1 MSGTLRKHIS
11 VLPQRGLGGR
21 TVTPKVLVAAL
32 LVGTFWATGG
42 AHGNTQPVASA
53 SGGAL
58 GSASEG
64 VASPADFLTAGSDP
78 GSVADGSDEGL
89 LALVG
94 SIPRVD
100 DSGTIRFSD
109 GLGLSVEVNGP
120 HAVVSSSGFE
130 PVTFGLESIGR
141 AGNVVVVPAVAE
153 VTVQESIA
161 WQSYS
166 TSAGVI
172 SEYWRVNNGIEHG
185 YLLNSRPVGEGPVEV
200 HLSISGAT
208 AQLASAGLVL
218 HDVRGDAV
226 LDWDQLVAWD
236 ATGRVVPTTFRT
248 TGATA
253 TIVVDDSGAQ
263 YPLLI
268 DPTFSQQ
275 AYVKASNTG
284 ADDYFGYSVAVDGDT
299 VVVGAPNEDS
309 KSKGIGSDETD
320 NSASNSGAAYV
331 FTRTGAAWSQQAY
344 VKASNTGADDY
355 FGYSVAVDGDTVVVG
370 APEEDSK
377 SKIIGSD
384 ETDNTASN
392 SGAAYV
398 FIRTGTAWTQQAYLK
413 ASNTGAEDHFGSS
426 VAVSGDTVVVGAL
439 LEDSNSKIIG
449 SDETDNTA
457 SNSGAAYMVL
467 ITADSAPQQVAT
479 SGAAGV
485 PGIFLTLTGG
495 VGSLVSQATLRF
507 GADRAAREGG
517 FVVTLISETTPAT
530 QRILAVGAFNGGGH
544 LDDRVSMPA
553 LGAGTYLVILVGVG
567 PGGEALRL
575 GNRFSVNGAGQY
587 VSITAEL
594 LQPSL

>member
-275 AYVKASNTG
+275 AYLKASNTG
-284 ADDYFGYSVAVDGDT
+284 ADDEFGFSVAV
-299 VVVGAPNEDS
+299 S
-309 KSKGIGSDETD
+309 
-320 NSASNSGAAYV
+320 
-331 FTRTGAAWSQQAY
+331 
-344 VKASNTGADDY
+344 
-355 FGYSVAVDGDTVVVG
+355 GDTVVVG

-384 ETDNTASN
+384 ETDNTASI

-398 FIRTGTAWTQQAYLK
+398 FIRTGTTWTQQAYVK
-413 ASNTGAEDHFGSS
+413 ASNTDTLDRFGSS
-426 VAVSGDTVVVGAL
+426 VAVDGDTVVVGAP
-439 LEDSNSKIIG
+439 LEDSNATG
-449 SDETDNTA
+449 VNGADNDSA
-457 SNSGAAYMVL
+457 DNSGAAYMVL
-467 ITADSAPQQVAT
+467 ITADVAT

>member
-275 AYVKASNTG
+275 AYVKASNKGAGDEFGSSVAVDGDTVVVVGAPIEDSSSTGVGGLDNDSASGSGAAYVFTRTGTTWTQQAYVKASNTG
-284 ADDYFGYSVAVDGDT
+284 AGDQFGFSVAVDGDT
-299 VVVGAPNEDS
+299 VVVGAPFEDS
-309 KSKGIGSDETD
+309 SSMGVGGLD
-320 NSASNSGAAYV
+320 NDSASGSGAAYV
-331 FTRTGAAWSQQAY
+331 FTRTGAAWTEQAY
-344 VKASNTGADDY
+344 VKASNTGAGDY
-355 FGYSVAVDGDTVVVG
+355 FG
-370 APEEDSK
+370 
-377 SKIIGSD
+377 
-384 ETDNTASN
+384 
-392 SGAAYV
+392 
-398 FIRTGTAWTQQAYLK
+398 F
-413 ASNTGAEDHFGSS
+413 S
-426 VAVSGDTVVVGAL
+426 VAVSGDTVVVGAQA
-439 LEDSNSKIIG
+439 EDIF
-449 SDETDNTA
+449 A
-457 SNSGAAYMVL
+457 GAAYMFL

>member
-275 AYVKASNTG
+275 AYVKASNKG
-284 ADDYFGYSVAVDGDT
+284 AGDEFGS
-299 VVVGAPNEDS
+299 
-309 KSKGIGSDETD
+309 
-320 NSASNSGAAYV
+320 
-331 FTRTGAAWSQQAY
+331 
-344 VKASNTGADDY
+344 
-355 FGYSVAVDGDTVVVG
+355 SVAVDGDTVVVG

-398 FIRTGTAWTQQAYLK
+398 FIRTGTTCTQQAYLK
-413 ASNTGAEDHFGSS
+413 ASNTGGGDQFGFS
-426 VAVSGDTVVVGAL
+426 VAVSGDTVVVGAQA
-439 LEDSNSKIIG
+439 EDIF
-449 SDETDNTA
+449 A
-457 SNSGAAYMVL
+457 GAAYMFL

>member
-1 MSGTLRKHIS
+1 MMSGTLRKHIS

-42 AHGNTQPVASA
+42 AHGDTQPVASA
-53 SGGAL
+53 SGGDVL

-64 VASPADFLTAGSDP
+64 VASPADFLTAGSVP

-172 SEYWRVNNGIEHG
+172 SEYWRVDNGIEHG

-263 YPLLI
+263 YPLLT

-284 ADDYFGYSVAVDGDT
+284 AGDRFGYSVAVDGDT
-299 VVVGAPNEDS
+299 VVVGA
-309 KSKGIGSDETD
+309 
-320 NSASNSGAAYV
+320 
-331 FTRTGAAWSQQAY
+331 R
-344 VKASNTGADDY
+344 
-355 FGYSVAVDGDTVVVG
+355 
-370 APEEDSK
+370 
-377 SKIIGSD
+377 
-384 ETDNTASN
+384 
-392 SGAAYV
+392 
-398 FIRTGTAWTQQAYLK
+398 
-413 ASNTGAEDHFGSS
+413 
-426 VAVSGDTVVVGAL
+426 
-439 LEDSNSKIIG
+439 LEDSSSTGVG
-449 SDETDNTA
+449 SAVNDSA
-457 SNSGAAYMVL
+457 SDSGAAYMFL

-485 PGIFLTLTGG
+485 PGIFLALTGG

>member
-275 AYVKASNTG
+275 AYLKASNTG
-284 ADDYFGYSVAVDGDT
+284 ADDEFGFSVAV
-299 VVVGAPNEDS
+299 S
-309 KSKGIGSDETD
+309 
-320 NSASNSGAAYV
+320 
-331 FTRTGAAWSQQAY
+331 
-344 VKASNTGADDY
+344 
-355 FGYSVAVDGDTVVVG
+355 GDTVVVG

-377 SKIIGSD
+377 
-384 ETDNTASN
+384 
-392 SGAAYV
+392 
-398 FIRTGTAWTQQAYLK
+398 
-413 ASNTGAEDHFGSS
+413 
-426 VAVSGDTVVVGAL
+426 
-439 LEDSNSKIIG
+439 SKIIG